1 MRYQMHHVGYVDRL
15 LPPLWH
21 IQRRQVPAQLE
32 VCVDAGGLTNVAIA
46 CLAAQ
51 QVNGVGGSWR
61 VGTMVAAN
69 SGRPGGACSASSTG
83 GRTLE
88 TEKLHAHHKT
98 QEEDVVSNWLLTA
111 AEDNP
116 GADPMQVMDRLFART
131 VSRQW
136 GMSHPERSDC
146 DTLQNIDYRDAK
158 PAKYADAWVVRG
170 VWLSRKEVAPVR
182 RFDFS
187 TQYPTSLYFV
197 SGPNAG
203 AQGRDPRS
211 STRRTFNEEAAAT
224 YGIFREGVKAAVR
237 AGLLAMAMDGCD
249 VALLAG
255 VATGLYAGDH
265 RSTIRSEYAALVNE
279 ILAEPMQHEG
289 ISSAPHTL
297 GECFARVVWTVLE

>member
-1 MRYQMHHVGYVDRL
+1 MYSMAVYVMHAEGPPRGALAWGSREIAITREITRDTKILRL
-15 LPPLWH
+15 
-21 IQRRQVPAQLE
+21 RG
-32 VCVDAGGLTNVAIA
+32 AGQT
-46 CLAAQ
+46 
-51 QVNGVGGSWR
+51 
-61 VGTMVAAN
+61 
-69 SGRPGGACSASSTG
+69 
-83 GRTLE
+83 
-88 TEKLHAHHKT
+88 
-98 QEEDVVSNWLLTA
+98 
-111 AEDNP
+111 
-116 GADPMQVMDRLFART
+116 
-131 VSRQW
+131 
-136 GMSHPERSDC
+136 
-146 DTLQNIDYRDAK
+146 
-158 PAKYADAWVVRG
+158 
-170 VWLSRKEVAPVR
+170 
-182 RFDFS
+182 
-187 TQYPTSLYFV
+187 PTSLYFV